1 VPGMTS
7 SPHPLAAL
15 MQDRGV
21 RIAVLAV
28 ACDVDPSTVHRWKT
42 GRSVIPSN
50 QLRPLADTLGVPVTD
65 LLPPEPQEQAA

>member
-7 SPHPLAAL
+7 SPHPLASL

-42 GRSVIPSN
+42 GRSVIPSDKI
-50 QLRPLADTLGVPVTD
+50 RPLADALEVHPTA
-65 LLPPEPQEQAA
+65 LLPPATEKAA